1 MWPAMVHFGLR
12 PAGRVFR
19 LQRAAGAAEV
29 LHFWRPVRCCIEK
42 SLEVPM
48 PIAAAT
54 HTSAV
59 FWFLPLLGLLLIGV
73 VMFRWSRRAKT
84 TTTRR
89 LEEVERELATVQSQ
103 ILLVTTSAVPGGRTV
118 RTLGYVEA
126 LSDTEAASD
135 WEYRLA
141 EKQALLGLARQGLG
155 IGANA
160 IVGVR
165 KSNAHYD
172 QAGSKWRVARV
183 TYAGTA
189 VVVDQRL
196 QSTEWAAS

>member
-1 MWPAMVHFGLR
+1 
-12 PAGRVFR
+12 
-19 LQRAAGAAEV
+19 
-29 LHFWRPVRCCIEK
+29 
-42 SLEVPM
+42 M

-54 HTSAV
+54 PTSNV

-73 VMFRWSRRAKT
+73 EMFRWSRRAKP

-89 LEEVERELATVQSQ
+89 LEEVERELATVRSQ
-103 ILLVTTSAVPGGRTV
+103 IMLVTTSAVPGGRTV

-172 QAGSKWRVARV
+172 QAGSKWRVTRV

-189 VVVDQRL
+189 VVVNQRL
-196 QSTEWAAS
+196 QSTDWAAS

>member
-1 MWPAMVHFGLR
+1 
-12 PAGRVFR
+12 
-19 LQRAAGAAEV
+19 
-29 LHFWRPVRCCIEK
+29 
-42 SLEVPM
+42 M

-54 HTSAV
+54 HTSDV
-59 FWFLPLLGLLLIGV
+59 FWFLPLFGLLLIGV
-73 VMFRWSRRAKT
+73 VLFRWGRRARAS
-84 TTTRR
+84 TTRR
-89 LEEVERELATVQSQ
+89 LEEVVRELATVQSR

-126 LSDTEAASD
+126 LSDIEAASD
-135 WEYRLA
+135 GEYRLA

-165 KSNAHYD
+165 KSHAHYD
-172 QAGSKWRVARV
+172 QAGSRWRVARV

-189 VVVDQRL
+189 VVVSQRL
-196 QSTEWAAS
+196 QNAECAA

>member
-1 MWPAMVHFGLR
+1 
-12 PAGRVFR
+12 
-19 LQRAAGAAEV
+19 
-29 LHFWRPVRCCIEK
+29 
-42 SLEVPM
+42 M

-54 HTSAV
+54 HTSPV
-59 FWFLPLLGLLLIGV
+59 FWFLPVLGLLLIGV
-73 VMFRWSRRAKT
+73 VMFRWSRRART

-103 ILLVTTSAVPGGRTV
+103 ILLVTTSAVPGGRTL

-135 WEYRLA
+135 REYRLA
-141 EKQALLGLARQGLG
+141 EKQALLGLARQGVG

-189 VVVDQRL
+189 VVVNQRL
-196 QSTEWAAS
+196 QGAEWPAS

>member
-1 MWPAMVHFGLR
+1 
-12 PAGRVFR
+12 
-19 LQRAAGAAEV
+19 
-29 LHFWRPVRCCIEK
+29 
-42 SLEVPM
+42 M
-48 PIAAAT
+48 PIAASTQA
-54 HTSAV
+54 SSV
-59 FWFLPLLGLLLIGV
+59 FWFLPVLGLLLIGV

-84 TTTRR
+84 TTRR
-89 LEEVERELATVQSQ
+89 LEEVERELATVQGQ

-118 RTLGYVEA
+118 RSLGYVEA

-141 EKQALLGLARQGLG
+141 EKQALLGLAREGLG

-172 QAGSKWRVARV
+172 QPGRSGGWR
-183 TYAGTA
+183 G
-189 VVVDQRL
+189 
-196 QSTEWAAS
+196 

>member
-1 MWPAMVHFGLR
+1 
-12 PAGRVFR
+12 
-19 LQRAAGAAEV
+19 
-29 LHFWRPVRCCIEK
+29 
-42 SLEVPM
+42 
-48 PIAAAT
+48 
-54 HTSAV
+54 
-59 FWFLPLLGLLLIGV
+59 
-73 VMFRWSRRAKT
+73 
-84 TTTRR
+84 
-89 LEEVERELATVQSQ
+89 
-103 ILLVTTSAVPGGRTV
+103 
-118 RTLGYVEA
+118 VEA